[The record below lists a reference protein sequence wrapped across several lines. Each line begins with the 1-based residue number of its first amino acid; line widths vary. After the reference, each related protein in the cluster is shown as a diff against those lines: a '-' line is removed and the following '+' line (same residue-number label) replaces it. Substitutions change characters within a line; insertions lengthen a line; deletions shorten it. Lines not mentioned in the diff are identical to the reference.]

1 MSLPIGFEL
10 NHLAYE
16 VKVKRLK
23 SGRSMGNRLA
33 IGTKFRDC
41 ATLPRGLITTARRQS
56 EQVKEGEKFFPRTFT
71 RPIIIPFGRNE
82 EDERRRRFNLDL
94 CQRNV
99 ERRD

>member
-1 MSLPIGFEL
+1 MSLLIGFEL

-41 ATLPRGLITTARRQS
+41 ATLPYGLITTARRQS
-56 EQVKEGEKFFPRTFT
+56 GKVNQDEKFSSPYIHSSDNYSLRA
-71 RPIIIPFGRNE
+71 E
-82 EDERRRRFNLDL
+82 
-94 CQRNV
+94 
-99 ERRD
+99 